1 MTNDAIN
8 NCTSYTTQG
17 KLLLSLKKLG
27 FENDRFLIV
36 CTWNGRF
43 TAIFPV
49 SNIEDGNMTRYAR
62 HGYMTL
68 G

>member
-1 MTNDAIN
+1 MTSESIN
-8 NCTSYTTQG
+8 NCKSYATQD
-17 KLLLSLKKLG
+17 KLMLSLKKLG

-36 CTWNGRF
+36 CNWDGRF

-62 HGYMTL
+62 HGFMTL